1 MLKFAAHLIRLIADF
16 SRHLRKVNGEIQVLK
31 EKKNYQLKKLCSVNS
46 HLQAKV
52 RKLHDSEKIEE
63 FVTSLPSL

>member
-1 MLKFAAHLIRLIADF
+1 MLKFAAHLIRLMADF

-46 HLQAKV
+46 HL
-52 RKLHDSEKIEE
+52 
-63 FVTSLPSL
+63 